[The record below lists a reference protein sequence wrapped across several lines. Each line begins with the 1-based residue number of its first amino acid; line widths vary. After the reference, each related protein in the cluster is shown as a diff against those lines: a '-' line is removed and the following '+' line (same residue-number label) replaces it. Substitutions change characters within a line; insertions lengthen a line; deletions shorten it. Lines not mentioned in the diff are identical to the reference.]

1 MWRSALLAQFM
12 ESLVFGIIGLVL
24 LFVCVFGVFVAHGG
38 DLAPIIHAAPA
49 ELATI
54 GGAAIA
60 AMLIGNDLDTIK
72 GVAGGFGKIFGG
84 PKWKKQ
90 DFLDVIFLVSRLM
103 KILRVDGPVALEAHV
118 ESPDSSAIFGEYP
131 RIMADHHLLHLIT
144 DNIRLMVISSGN
156 LNAYAVEEV
165 MDASIKE
172 HSHHAQH
179 PAHALASMAGA
190 LPALGIVACVLGVV
204 KTMGAIDQPPTVLG
218 ALIGS
223 ALVGTFI
230 GVFLAYGIVEPMA
243 GRLAA
248 VCKEEMQIYHVV
260 KQIIVASLHGHPQPL
275 VIEAARV
282 TISSHN
288 QPSFAEVF
296 DGLRGK

>member
-1 MWRSALLAQFM
+1 
-12 ESLVFGIIGLVL
+12 VFGIIGLVL
-24 LFVCVFGVFVAHGG
+24 LHVCVFGVYIIHGG
-38 DLAPIIHAAPA
+38 SMGPILQAAPF
-49 ELATI
+49 EIATI
-54 GGAAIA
+54 LGAGVA
-60 AMLIGNDLDTIK
+60 AMLVGNDIDTLK

>member
-1 MWRSALLAQFM
+1 MI
-12 ESLVFGIIGLVL
+12 GIIGIVL
-24 LFVCVFGVFVAHGG
+24 LNVCVFGVFVAHGG
-38 DLAPIIHAAPA
+38 DLAPIIHAAPS

-54 GGAAIA
+54 GGAAVG
-60 AMLIGNDLDTIK
+60 AMMLGNDLDTIK
-72 GVAGGFGKIFGG
+72 GVGGGMGKIFGG
-84 PKWKKQ
+84 SKWKKQ

-118 ESPDSSAIFGEYP
+118 ESPDTSAIFGEYP
-131 RIMADHHLLHLIT
+131 KIIADHHLLHLIT

-172 HSHHAQH
+172 HAHHAQH

-230 GVFLAYGIVEPMA
+230 GVFLAYGLVEPMA
-243 GRLAA
+243 GRLAV

>member
-1 MWRSALLAQFM
+1 M
-12 ESLVFGIIGLVL
+12 FGIIGLVL
-24 LFVCVFGVFVAHGG
+24 LHVCVFGVFVLHGG
-38 DLAPIIHAAPA
+38 DLGPVIHAAPA

-54 GGAAIA
+54 LGAGIA
-60 AMLIGNDLDTIK
+60 AMLIGNDISTIK

-84 PKWKKQ
+84 SKWKKQ
-90 DFLDVIFLVSRLM
+90 DFLDTIFLVSRLM

-118 ESPDSSAIFGEYP
+118 ESPESSAIFGEYP
-131 RIMADHHLLHLIT
+131 KIMKDHALVHLIT
-144 DNIRLMVISSGN
+144 DTVRLMVISSGN

-165 MDASIKE
+165 MDAAIKE
-172 HSHHAQH
+172 HMNHANH
-179 PAHALASMAGA
+179 PAHALATLAGA

-204 KTMGAIDQPPTVLG
+204 KTMGAIDQPPIIPG
-218 ALIGS
+218 GLIGS

-243 GRLAA
+243 GRLAT
-248 VCKEEMQIYHVV
+248 VIKEEGQIYHVV
-260 KQIIVASLHGHPQPL
+260 KQLIVGTLHGHPQPL

-282 TISSHN
+282 AIGEHN
-288 QPSFAEVF
+288 QPSFGEVF

>member
-1 MWRSALLAQFM
+1 
-12 ESLVFGIIGLVL
+12 VL
-24 LFVCVFGVFVAHGG
+24 LHVCVFGVYVVHGG
-38 DLAPIIHAAPA
+38 SMGPIIAAAPF
-49 ELATI
+49 EIATI
-54 GGAAIA
+54 LGAGIA

-118 ESPDSSAIFGEYP
+118 ESPESSAIFGEYP
-131 RIMADHHLLHLIT
+131 KIMKDHHLLHLIT
-144 DNIRLMVISSGN
+144 DTIRLMVISSGN

-165 MDASIKE
+165 MDAAIKE
-172 HSHHAQH
+172 HVNHAGH
-179 PAHALASMAGA
+179 PAHALASLAGA

-204 KTMGAIDQPPTVLG
+204 KTMGAIDQPPIILG
-218 ALIGS
+218 GLIGS
-223 ALVGTFI
+223 ALVGTFL
-230 GVFLAYGIVEPMA
+230 GVFMAYGLAEPMA
-243 GRLAA
+243 NRLAA
-248 VCKEEMQIYHVV
+248 VVKEEAQIYHVV
-260 KQIIVASLHGHPQPL
+260 KQIIVATLHGHPQPL

-282 TISSHN
+282 AISSHN
-288 QPSFAEVF
+288 QPSFGEVF

>member
-1 MWRSALLAQFM
+1 
-12 ESLVFGIIGLVL
+12 VFGIIGLVL
-24 LFVCVFGVFVAHGG
+24 LHICVFGVFILHGG
-38 DLAPIIHAAPA
+38 SMDVIAHAAPA

-54 GGAAIA
+54 LGAGIA
-60 AMLIGNDLDTIK
+60 AMLVGNDLDTIK

-84 PKWKKQ
+84 SKWKKQ
-90 DFLDVIFLVSRLM
+90 DFLDAIFLVSRLM

-118 ESPDSSAIFGEYP
+118 ENPESSAIFSEYP
-131 RIMADHHLLHLIT
+131 KILADHHVTHLIT
-144 DNIRLMVISSGN
+144 DTIRLMVISSGN

-165 MDASIKE
+165 MDAAIKE
-172 HSHHAQH
+172 HVNHAGH
-179 PAHALASMAGA
+179 PAHALAALAGA

-204 KTMGAIDQPPTVLG
+204 KTMAAIDQPPTVLG
-218 ALIGS
+218 GLIGS
-223 ALVGTFI
+223 ALVGTFL

-243 GRLAA
+243 GRLTQ
-248 VCKEEMQIYHVV
+248 VVKEEAQIYHVI

-282 TISSHN
+282 AISAHN
-288 QPSFAEVF
+288 QPTVGEVF